1 MNVRRDKAKVTLPR
15 AAGMCHACRMRHH
28 MLDHLVTAALGLAV
42 VSVATADAQTP
53 SPAAAEP
60 SCHRCL
66 DGFRFMPSSVIN
78 DVFAGTQFQNSTGG
92 GMAVNLNV
100 PVRNVEG
107 ETLGNLKGE
116 IGFFLLDFEYQK
128 SITDWLALH
137 VGVSGIGRIGTTI
150 ESLVAS
156 GVSAAFGGSFGA
168 IVPFWR
174 RPTFQVSAVGD
185 VRRNTQYDVD
195 PFGFAQ
201 QVADSGY
208 SPDAKYILLAS
219 EKVNRWSLGL
229 RGAWAIAPWVGLV
242 GVIEP
247 GGASGSTSGD
257 RSLTTVGTSVGFDFG
272 KLSRVPV
279 GVSLAFRNQSGSG
292 KTGNLS
298 GGYRTG
304 ELGLFYT
311 GRSEFSIGG
320 DFFWSRIAVDS
331 ESVPDLDAVQFRLVT
346 RIDF

>member
-1 MNVRRDKAKVTLPR
+1 
-15 AAGMCHACRMRHH
+15 

-53 SPAAAEP
+53 APAADAQP

-100 PVRNVEG
+100 PVRNIEG
-107 ETLGNLKGE
+107 ETLGTLNGD

-128 SITDWLALH
+128 SITRWLALH

-168 IVPFWR
+168 IVPFWK

-208 SPDAKYILLAS
+208 SPDAKYVLLAS
-219 EKVNRWSLGL
+219 QQVNRWSLGV
-229 RGAWAIAPWVGLV
+229 RAAWAIAPWVGVV

-247 GGASGSTSGD
+247 GGAKGSTSGN
-257 RSLTTVGTSVGFDFG
+257 RSLTTIGTSVGFDFA

-279 GVSLAFRNQSGSG
+279 GVSVAFRNQAGSG

-304 ELGLFYT
+304 EFGVFYT
-311 GRSEFSIGG
+311 GRSEFTIGG
-320 DFFWSRIAVDS
+320 DFFWSRIAI
-331 ESVPDLDAVQFRLVT
+331 ENEGVPDMDAVQFRLVT

>member
-1 MNVRRDKAKVTLPR
+1 
-15 AAGMCHACRMRHH
+15 MRHL
-28 MLDHLVTAALGLAV
+28 MLATSLGLAV
-42 VSVATADAQTP
+42 VSFATAHAQTP
-53 SPAAAEP
+53 APADSASAQP

-66 DGFRFMPSSVIN
+66 DGFRFLPSSVIN
-78 DVFAGTQFQNSTGG
+78 DVFAGTSFQNATGG

-107 ETLGNLKGE
+107 ETLGTLNGD
-116 IGFFLLDFEYQK
+116 IGFFLLDFEYQY
-128 SITDWLALH
+128 SLAPWLALH
-137 VGVSGIGRIGTTI
+137 AGVSGIGRIGTTI

-174 RPTFQVSAVGD
+174 GPTFQVSAVGD

-219 EKVNRWSLGL
+219 EQVNRWSLGL
-229 RGAWAIAPWVGLV
+229 RAAWAIAPWIGVV

-247 GGASGSTSGD
+247 GGASASTSGD
-257 RSLTTVGTSVGFDFG
+257 GSLTTIGTSVGIDFG

-279 GVSLAFRNQSGSG
+279 GVSLAYRNQSGSG
-292 KTGNLS
+292 KTGNIS

-304 ELGLFYT
+304 EFGLFYT
-311 GRSEFSIGG
+311 GRSEFTIGG
-320 DFFWSRIAVDS
+320 DFFWSRIAVES

>member
-1 MNVRRDKAKVTLPR
+1 
-15 AAGMCHACRMRHH
+15 MRHH
-28 MLDHLVTAALGLAV
+28 MLATSLGLAV
-42 VSVATADAQTP
+42 VSFATAHAQTP
-53 SPAAAEP
+53 ADSASAQP

-78 DVFAGTQFQNSTGG
+78 DVFASTHFQNATGA

-100 PVRNVEG
+100 PVSRDG
-107 ETLGNLKGE
+107 ETVATLNGD
-116 IGFFLLDFEYQK
+116 IGFFLLDFEYQY
-128 SITDWLALH
+128 SVAPWLALH
-137 VGVSGIGRIGTTI
+137 AGIAGIGRIGTSV
-150 ESLVAS
+150 EALVAS

-185 VRRNTQYDVD
+185 VRRNTAYDVD

-208 SPDAKYILLAS
+208 SPDAKYVLLAS

-229 RGAWAIAPWVGLV
+229 RAAWAIAPWVGVV

-247 GGASGSTSGD
+247 GGAHGSTSGNG
-257 RSLTTVGTSVGFDFG
+257 SLTTVGTSVGFDFA
-272 KLSRVPV
+272 KRSRVPV
-279 GVSLAFRNQSGSG
+279 GVSLAYRNQAGSS
-292 KTGNLS
+292 KTGNIS
-298 GGYRTG
+298 GGYRSG
-304 ELGLFYT
+304 EIGVFYT
-311 GRSEFSIGG
+311 GRSEFTIGG
-320 DFFWSRIAVDS
+320 DLFWSRIAV
-331 ESVPDLDAVQFRLVT
+331 ETPGVPDLDAVQFRLVT

>member
-1 MNVRRDKAKVTLPR
+1 
-15 AAGMCHACRMRHH
+15 MRHH
-28 MLDHLVTAALGLAV
+28 MLAISLGLAA
-42 VSVATADAQTP
+42 VSLATAHAQTP
-53 SPAAAEP
+53 ADSASAQP

-78 DVFAGTQFQNSTGG
+78 DVFASTHFQNATGA

-107 ETLGNLKGE
+107 ETLGTLNGD
-116 IGFFLLDFEYQK
+116 IGFFLLDFEYQY
-128 SITDWLALH
+128 SVAPWLALH
-137 VGVSGIGRIGTTI
+137 AGIAGIGRIGTSI
-150 ESLVAS
+150 EALVAS

-185 VRRNTQYDVD
+185 VRRNTAYDVD

-208 SPDAKYILLAS
+208 SPDAKYVLLAS

-229 RGAWAIAPWVGLV
+229 RAAWAIAPWVGVV

-247 GGASGSTSGD
+247 GGAHGSTSGNG
-257 RSLTTVGTSVGFDFG
+257 SLTTVGTSVGFDFA
-272 KLSRVPV
+272 KRSRRVPV
-279 GVSLAFRNQSGSG
+279 GVSLAYRNQAGSS
-292 KTGNLS
+292 KTGNIS
-298 GGYRTG
+298 GGYRSG
-304 ELGLFYT
+304 EIGVFYT
-311 GRSEFSIGG
+311 GRSEFTIGG
-320 DFFWSRIAVDS
+320 DLFWSRIAV
-331 ESVPDLDAVQFRLVT
+331 ESPGVPDLDAVQFRLVT

>member
-1 MNVRRDKAKVTLPR
+1 
-15 AAGMCHACRMRHH
+15 MRHH
-28 MLDHLVTAALGLAV
+28 MLATSLGLAV
-42 VSVATADAQTP
+42 VSFATAHAQTP
-53 SPAAAEP
+53 ADSASAQP

-78 DVFAGTQFQNSTGG
+78 DVFASTHFQNATGA

-107 ETLGNLKGE
+107 ETLGTLNGD
-116 IGFFLLDFEYQK
+116 IGFFLLDFEYQY
-128 SITDWLALH
+128 SVAPWLALH
-137 VGVSGIGRIGTTI
+137 AGIAGIGRIGTSV
-150 ESLVAS
+150 EALVAS

-185 VRRNTQYDVD
+185 VRRNTAYDVD

-208 SPDAKYILLAS
+208 SPDAKYVLLAS

-229 RGAWAIAPWVGLV
+229 RAAWAIAPWVGVV

-247 GGASGSTSGD
+247 GGAHGSTSGNG
-257 RSLTTVGTSVGFDFG
+257 SLTTVGTSVGFDFA
-272 KLSRVPV
+272 KRSRVPV
-279 GVSLAFRNQSGSG
+279 GVSLAYRNQAGSS
-292 KTGNLS
+292 KTGNIS
-298 GGYRTG
+298 GGYRSG
-304 ELGLFYT
+304 EIGVFYT
-311 GRSEFSIGG
+311 GRSEFTIGG
-320 DFFWSRIAVDS
+320 DLFWSRIAV
-331 ESVPDLDAVQFRLVT
+331 ETPGVPDLDAVQFRLVT

>member
-1 MNVRRDKAKVTLPR
+1 
-15 AAGMCHACRMRHH
+15 MRHH
-28 MLDHLVTAALGLAV
+28 MLATSLGLAV
-42 VSVATADAQTP
+42 VSFATAHAQTP
-53 SPAAAEP
+53 ADSASAQP

-78 DVFAGTQFQNSTGG
+78 DVFASTHFQNATGA

-100 PVRNVEG
+100 PVSRDG
-107 ETLGNLKGE
+107 ETVATLNGD
-116 IGFFLLDFEYQK
+116 IGFFLLDFEYQY
-128 SITDWLALH
+128 SVAPWLALH
-137 VGVSGIGRIGTTI
+137 AGIAGIGRIGTSV
-150 ESLVAS
+150 EALVAS

-185 VRRNTQYDVD
+185 VRRNTAYDVD

-208 SPDAKYILLAS
+208 SPDAKYVLLAS

-229 RGAWAIAPWVGLV
+229 RAAWAIAPWVGVV

-247 GGASGSTSGD
+247 GGAHGSTSGNG
-257 RSLTTVGTSVGFDFG
+257 SLTTVGTSVGFDFA
-272 KLSRVPV
+272 KRSRVPV
-279 GVSLAFRNQSGSG
+279 GVSLAYRNQAGSS
-292 KTGNLS
+292 KTGNIS
-298 GGYRTG
+298 GGYRSG
-304 ELGLFYT
+304 EIGVFYT
-311 GRSEFSIGG
+311 GRSEFTIGG
-320 DFFWSRIAVDS
+320 DLFWSRIAV
-331 ESVPDLDAVQFRLVT
+331 ESPGVPDLDAVQFRLVT

>member
-1 MNVRRDKAKVTLPR
+1 
-15 AAGMCHACRMRHH
+15 MRHH
-28 MLDHLVTAALGLAV
+28 MLATSLGLAV
-42 VSVATADAQTP
+42 VSFATTAHAQTP
-53 SPAAAEP
+53 ADSASAQP

-66 DGFRFMPSSVIN
+66 DGFRFLPSSVIN
-78 DVFAGTQFQNSTGG
+78 DVFASTHFQNATGA

-107 ETLGNLKGE
+107 ETLGTLNGD
-116 IGFFLLDFEYQK
+116 IGFFLLDFEYQY
-128 SITDWLALH
+128 SVAPWLALH
-137 VGVSGIGRIGTTI
+137 AGVAGIGRIGTTI

-168 IVPFWR
+168 IVPVWR
-174 RPTFQVSAVGD
+174 RPTLQVSAVGD

-219 EKVNRWSLGL
+219 EKVNRWSVGL
-229 RGAWAIAPWVGLV
+229 RAAWAIAPWIGVV

-257 RSLTTVGTSVGFDFG
+257 RSLTTIGTSVAVDFA

-279 GVSLAFRNQSGSG
+279 GVSLAYRNQAGSG
-292 KTGNLS
+292 KTGNIS
-298 GGYRTG
+298 GGYRSG
-304 ELGLFYT
+304 EFGLFYT
-311 GRSEFSIGG
+311 GRSEFIIGG
-320 DFFWSRIAVDS
+320 DFFWSRIAV
-331 ESVPDLDAVQFRLVT
+331 ESAGVPDLDAVQFRLVT

>member
-1 MNVRRDKAKVTLPR
+1 
-15 AAGMCHACRMRHH
+15 
-28 MLDHLVTAALGLAV
+28 
-42 VSVATADAQTP
+42 
-53 SPAAAEP
+53 
-60 SCHRCL
+60 
-66 DGFRFMPSSVIN
+66 MPSSVIN
-78 DVFAGTQFQNSTGG
+78 DVFAGTHFQNATGG

-100 PVRNVEG
+100 PVRNVAG
-107 ETLGNLKGE
+107 ETLGTLNGD
-116 IGFFLLDFEYQK
+116 IGFFLLDFEYQY
-128 SITDWLALH
+128 SVAPWLALH
-137 VGVSGIGRIGTTI
+137 AGVSGIGRIGTSI
-150 ESLVAS
+150 EALVAS

-208 SPDAKYILLAS
+208 SPDAKYVLLAS

-229 RGAWAIAPWVGLV
+229 RAAWAIAPWVGVV

-247 GGASGSTSGD
+247 GGANGSTSGD
-257 RSLTTVGTSVGFDFG
+257 RSLTTVGTSVGFDFA

-279 GVSLAFRNQSGSG
+279 GVSLAYRNQAGSG
-292 KTGNLS
+292 KTGNIS
-298 GGYRTG
+298 GGYRSG

-311 GRSEFSIGG
+311 GRSEFTIGG
-320 DFFWSRIAVDS
+320 DFFWSRIAVES
-331 ESVPDLDAVQFRLVT
+331 AGRARPRRRSVPTRDANRFLNEQGSGR
-346 RIDF
+346 REAGNG

>member
-1 MNVRRDKAKVTLPR
+1 
-15 AAGMCHACRMRHH
+15 MRHH
-28 MLDHLVTAALGLAV
+28 MLATSLGLAV
-42 VSVATADAQTP
+42 VSFTTAHAQTP
-53 SPAAAEP
+53 ADSASAP

-66 DGFRFMPSSVIN
+66 DGFRFLPSSVIN
-78 DVFAGTQFQNSTGG
+78 DVFASTHFQNATGA

-107 ETLGNLKGE
+107 ETLGTLNGD
-116 IGFFLLDFEYQK
+116 IGFFLLDFEYQY
-128 SITDWLALH
+128 SVAPWLALH
-137 VGVSGIGRIGTTI
+137 AGIAGIGRIGTSI
-150 ESLVAS
+150 EALVAS

-208 SPDAKYILLAS
+208 SPDAKYVLLAS

-229 RGAWAIAPWVGLV
+229 RAAWAIAPWVGVV

-247 GGASGSTSGD
+247 GGAHGSTSGNG
-257 RSLTTVGTSVGFDFG
+257 SLTTVGTSVGFDFA

-279 GVSLAFRNQSGSG
+279 GVSLAYRNQAGSS
-292 KTGNLS
+292 KTGNIS
-298 GGYRTG
+298 GGYRSG
-304 ELGLFYT
+304 EIGVFYT
-311 GRSEFSIGG
+311 GRSEFTIGG
-320 DFFWSRIAVDS
+320 DLFWSRIAV
-331 ESVPDLDAVQFRLVT
+331 ENPGVPDLDAVQFRLVT